1 MNHLM
6 KVSYLNMRPAK
17 RIQLYKPQF
26 MPKPEVIPE
35 PVVIQFRNK
44 RKPFTHS
51 IGNTD
56 MIYHSIINDARV
68 NISTINRVQEG
79 DVIFDFE
86 GKFEI
91 IEVQKTEVSKKD
103 KRLNYYEVLVERVN

>member
-1 MNHLM
+1 
-6 KVSYLNMRPAK
+6 MRPAK
-17 RIQLYKPQF
+17 RIQIYKPQF
-26 MPKPEVIPE
+26 MPQPEPIPE

-56 MIYHSIINDARV
+56 MIYHSILNDARI
-68 NISTINRVQEG
+68 NLSTINPVTEG

-91 IEVQKTEVSKKD
+91 VDIQKTEVSKKD
-103 KRLNYYEVLVERVN
+103 KNLNYYEVEVRRVKG

>member
-1 MNHLM
+1 
-6 KVSYLNMRPAK
+6 MRPAK

-35 PVVIQFRNK
+35 PVAIRFVNK
-44 RKPFTHS
+44 RKGFQHS

-68 NISTINRVQEG
+68 NLSTINRVTEG
-79 DVIFDFE
+79 DTIFDFE
-86 GKFEI
+86 GKFLI
-91 IEVQKTEVSKKD
+91 VEVQKNEVSKKD
-103 KRLNYYEVLVERVN
+103 KNLTYYEVEVRRLN

>member
-1 MNHLM
+1 
-6 KVSYLNMRPAK
+6 MRPAK
-17 RIQLYKPQF
+17 RIQIYKPQF

-35 PVVIQFRNK
+35 PEPIRFRNK

-56 MIYHSIINDARV
+56 MIYHSILNDTRINL
-68 NISTINRVQEG
+68 STINPVTEG

-91 IEVQKTEVSKKD
+91 MDIQKSEVSKKD
-103 KRLNYYEVLVERVN
+103 KSLTYYEVEVEEVNN